1 MLYDSLMPPWED
13 EAPLRAPR
21 MHIPYG
27 RQSIDQADIDAV
39 VRVLTSD
46 FLTQGTAVPAFE
58 QALAK
63 AVGARHGV
71 AVQNATC
78 ALHIACLALG
88 VGPGD
93 LVWTSPNSF
102 VASANCARYCGAD
115 VDFVDIDPGS
125 FNMSV
130 KRLAEK
136 FAQAKTNGRLPKV
149 IIPVHFAGQSCDM
162 AEIRAIAHEYG
173 ARVIEDASHAVGGT
187 YRNGQVGGCEYA
199 DIAIFSFHPVK
210 IITTGEGGMAMTN
223 DDALAQRMADLRS
236 HGITRDASRM
246 ERADEGAWY
255 YEQRELGF
263 NYRMTEMQAALG
275 LSQLSHLGDW
285 IARRNQIA
293 RAYDAALA
301 GLPLALPG
309 IAPSRMSAWH
319 LYVVQLTDEAPL
331 SRRAF
336 FDAMRGKGIGVNVH
350 YIPIPWQPDFETLG
364 FRRGQYPAAER
375 YYERAVSLPM
385 YAGLGDEQFA
395 YVVATIRELLQPR

>member
-1 MLYDSLMPPWED
+1 
-13 EAPLRAPR
+13 

-27 RQSIDQADIDAV
+27 RQSIDEADIAAV
-39 VRVLTSD
+39 VRVLKSD
-46 FLTQGTAVPAFE
+46 FLTQGSAVPAFE

-102 VASANCARYCGAD
+102 VASANCARYCGAE
-115 VDFVDIDPGS
+115 VDFVDIDPVS

-130 KRLAEK
+130 KLLAEK
-136 FAQAKTNGRLPKV
+136 FAAAKKTGRLPKV

-173 ARVIEDASHAVGGT
+173 AKVIEDAAHAVGGT
-187 YRNGQVGGCEYA
+187 YRNGRIGGCEYA
-199 DIAIFSFHPVK
+199 DIAVFSFHPVK

-236 HGITRDASRM
+236 HGITRDPARLTRS
-246 ERADEGAWY
+246 DEGAWY
-255 YEQRELGF
+255 YEQHALGF

-275 LSQLSHLGDW
+275 LSQLSHLDAW
-285 IARRNQIA
+285 IARRNAIA
-293 RAYDAALA
+293 RAYDGALA
-301 GLPLALPG
+301 GLPLILPKV
-309 IAPSRMSAWH
+309 APGRGSAWH
-319 LYVVQLTDEAPL
+319 LYVVQLAEGAKL
-331 SRRAF
+331 SRREF
-336 FDAMRGKGIGVNVH
+336 FDAMRARGIGVNVH
-350 YIPIPWQPDFETLG
+350 YIPIPWQPDFQRLG
-364 FRRGQYPAAER
+364 FERGQFPAAER

-385 YAGLGDEQFA
+385 YAGLTDTQFDT
-395 YVVATIRELLQPR
+395 VVGTVRELLG